1 MATAPDDASH
11 ELSPETE
18 DRAVSWGHELLI
30 GLGPASP
37 PTVARLSDLVENR
50 GTAE

>member
-1 MATAPDDASH
+1 MIVTRAVRTATSPDDASH

-30 GLGPASP
+30 GCRATEPSY
-37 PTVARLSDLVENR
+37 
-50 GTAE
+50 